1 MSQSP
6 VPAIVILGEASIATA
21 KHIANALECAEV
33 FGLQGR
39 VTSAD
44 TYFTDFGSTLR
55 RLYEDGRPIVALCA
69 AGIVIRALAALLAN
83 KRTEPPVLAIAEDG
97 SAVVPLLGGLS
108 GVNELA
114 RQIGEALNVPAAITT
129 TGELRF
135 GVNLLHPPKGYTL
148 ANPDAAKRFTSDML
162 AGATV
167 QLNDRTGWLDRS
179 KLPFSRDGT
188 LTISITPDTRQI
200 RPNELL
206 YHPATIAV
214 AIEKP
219 MPDLIEQ
226 LETTLFEAKLAKAS
240 LGLLLAH
247 DRDCNT
253 AIVHDLAAHFALPLR
268 FVETEKSL
276 VQQSVEKPLREIQTE
291 GLTLAVAATPA
302 DILRVGRKRG
312 RLSVVGLGPGDRQF
326 MTPAVAQ
333 ELEQADDLL
342 GYETYIRMA
351 EHACGAFRADQTIHA
366 TDNREEMQR
375 ARHAF
380 ALAASGHSVVM
391 ISSGDPGVFAMAT
404 AVIEALH
411 ESDAPA
417 WHAVELVIQ
426 PGISAA
432 FAASAKAG
440 APLGHDFCILSLSD
454 NLKPWSIIEKRLE
467 LVCEADLAM
476 AFYNPISKARPLQ
489 LAKAIAILR
498 RYRAPETPVVLGRDI
513 GRPAESIKSLTL
525 RELTPEQ
532 VDMRTVVIVGSSTT
546 RSFGRTTGGDWTY
559 TPRWYG
565 DH

>member
-6 VPAIVILGEASIATA
+6 APAIVILGEASIATA
-21 KHIANALECAEV
+21 KRIKSALKNAEI
-33 FGLQGR
+33 FGLHGR

-44 TYFTDFGSTLR
+44 TYFTDFGTTLR

-69 AGIVIRALAALLAN
+69 AGIVIRALAPLLEN

-114 RQIGEALNVPAAITT
+114 RQIGERLDVPAAITT

-135 GVNLLHPPKGYTL
+135 GVNLLHPPKDYIL

-167 QLNDRTGWLDRS
+167 QLNGKAGWLDRA

-188 LTISITPDTRQI
+188 LSISITPDTRQI
-200 RPNELL
+200 GPSELL

-219 MPDLIEQ
+219 AHDLIEQ
-226 LETTLFEAKLAKAS
+226 LETALIEAKLAKAS

-247 DRDCNT
+247 ERDCN
-253 AIVHDLAAHFALPLR
+253 AAVIHDLAAHFALPLR
-268 FVETEKSL
+268 FVDT
-276 VQQSVEKPLREIQTE
+276 QQSLIHQSIEKPLRKIQTE
-291 GLTLAVAATPA
+291 RMTLAVAATPA
-302 DILRVGRKRG
+302 DVLWAGRKRG

-326 MTPAVAQ
+326 MTPAVAR

-342 GYETYIRMA
+342 GYDTYIRMA
-351 EHACGAFRADQTIHA
+351 EHACGAFRTDQTIHA

-380 ALAASGHSVVM
+380 ALAASGRSVVM

-411 ESDAPA
+411 ESDDPA

-467 LVCEADLAM
+467 LACEADLAM

-498 RYRAPETPVVLGRDI
+498 RYRGPETPVVLGRDI
-513 GRPAESIKSLTL
+513 GRPAESIKTLTL

-546 RSFGRTTGGDWTY
+546 RSFARTTGGDWTY